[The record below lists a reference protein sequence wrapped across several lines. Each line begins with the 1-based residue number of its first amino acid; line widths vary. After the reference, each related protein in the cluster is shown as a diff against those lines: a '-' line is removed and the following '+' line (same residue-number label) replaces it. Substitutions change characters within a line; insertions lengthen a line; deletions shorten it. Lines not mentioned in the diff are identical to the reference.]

1 MTIAFP
7 CENCGHRFEVDRS
20 YAGKKCRCKK
30 CGHVFVIPVPREPA
44 SATAPRPAMKTF
56 GADSAPAPPKSR
68 PSAPAPKPPPAPAP
82 AEVPSFFDD
91 EADPYGLN
99 DAPAPVVLTRHV

>member
-20 YAGKKCRCKK
+20 YAGRKCRCKK
-30 CGHVFVIPVPREPA
+30 CGHVFVIPVPREPT

-56 GADSAPAPPKSR
+56 GADAAPAPPKSR
-68 PSAPAPKPPPAPAP
+68 PAPSAPKPSRLAPPPASDP

-91 EADPYGLN
+91 EPDPYGL
-99 DAPAPVVLTRHV
+99 